1 MLKRTF
7 DIISSALG
15 LVILSPL
22 ILIISIFIKI
32 TSKGPIFYKGTR
44 IGLHGKPFTM
54 LKFRSMIENAAKIG
68 EGITSYNDPRT
79 TKIGN

>member
-22 ILIISIFIKI
+22 ILIISILIKI